1 MTAMS
6 ATGGD
11 PSPQAPVSVGVDR
24 WSAASDRLNPILVR
38 EVMQAVKGRAFLLTI
53 LGALLVTVV
62 IATAVVQDGG
72 SGPRS
77 GKDAFSAGLATLAP
91 LLLFVVPNAAY
102 HSMRTELRAGIVEQL
117 LLSRLRPTS
126 IVLGKLFAAMV
137 QFVLYVS
144 VLAPLL
150 ATSYLLRGVDLPTIG
165 LSLVFAL
172 VFCVG
177 ATAAAI
183 SAAAQGMLPAL
194 QSLTNVAMSLA
205 LGLGTFVVAIYVG
218 SGEYLRDLGW
228 LLRSAEF
235 GIAVS
240 SIVGATLLGTVL
252 SILTAQSFLMHAY
265 ENRSTQ
271 FRVFLFAL
279 VAVAF
284 GWLWAFVDAAHR
296 AEAAWGIVGF
306 LMMFGTI
313 FGLFMVTEQ
322 RELSPRIAAHVPSS
336 PLAALAAAPF
346 LPGRDRGMLA
356 FLIHIAVL
364 LAIASACSTLSV
376 PRSITHMPFAIAAY
390 ALFWLTFARLLR
402 GRLPSV
408 TAANNITRLL
418 VPLTML
424 VAILVPLLFDVF
436 AFGGVGSWHLGHVLN
451 PFWTIDEIVFRHRF
465 GNERAVLVTAIVGL
479 AVLQLPSVWRG
490 VREVMAASAAR
501 AKGARG

>member
-1 MTAMS
+1 MTATS
-6 ATGGD
+6 LAGND
-11 PSPQAPVSVGVDR
+11 PSPAPTAGFDR

-62 IATAVVQDGG
+62 IATGVVQDGD
-72 SGPRS
+72 SGARS

-91 LLLFVVPNAAY
+91 LLLFVVPNGAY

-172 VFCVG
+172 ALCVG
-177 ATAAAI
+177 ATASAI

-218 SGEYLRDLGW
+218 TGEYLRDLGW
-228 LLRSAEF
+228 LLRSTEF
-235 GIAVS
+235 GMVVS
-240 SIVGATLLGTVL
+240 LVIGGALLGTVL

-271 FRVFLFAL
+271 FRVFLFAV
-279 VAVAF
+279 VALTF
-284 GWLWAFVDAAHR
+284 GWLWAFVDPANR
-296 AEAAWGIVGF
+296 AEAVWGIVSF
-306 LMMFGTI
+306 LTLLGAV

-322 RELSPRIAAHVPSS
+322 RDLSPRLAAHVPSS
-336 PLAALAAAPF
+336 RLAALAAAPF

-356 FLIHIAVL
+356 FLIHVAVL
-364 LAIASACSTLSV
+364 LAIAGACSTLSV
-376 PRSITHMPFAIAAY
+376 PRSLTQMPFAIAAY
-390 ALFWLTFARLLR
+390 ALFWLGVARLLR

-408 TAANNITRLL
+408 TGANNVTRLL
-418 VPLTML
+418 LPFTML
-424 VAILVPLLFDVF
+424 LAILLPLLFDVF
-436 AFGGVGSWHLGHVLN
+436 AFGGVTAWHPGHVLN

-465 GNERAVLVTAIVGL
+465 ANERAVLVTAIVAL
-479 AVLQLPSVWRG
+479 AVLQLPAVMRG
-490 VREVMAASAAR
+490 VREVLTASAAR